1 MKLRAKWLWML
12 IIAAS
17 PAFADDR
24 PDAGSFD
31 ETVTLLQKHFWK
43 ELSREEIEHE
53 AIKALLEKID
63 PYGKFLDVKAR
74 QAFEGYLA
82 ATTTGIGV
90 DLFIDDTVHLP
101 RVRHLLLGG
110 GAGAAGVRAGDW
122 IVSIDGRTCE
132 GQSMDEVLP
141 RLRGAPGSSVSISV
155 RRQASSKPLSL
166 TVVRKTFSIPSVHGV
181 RRDAVGR
188 PVYVLP
194 GEPKLGYVRIDHL
207 ADDSFELVDQALAEL
222 KRDKARGL
230 VLDLRD
236 SAGGLMKVG
245 VRIADLFLGEGVIA
259 GEETRQ
265 GRSTTEA
272 DAKVSWAGAVVLLI
286 NGNTASA
293 SEFLAEALHD
303 RGRARALGQKSFGK
317 GLVQVKYGLSDGSAV
332 IFSTGRQVRPGP
344 EGRGTVAA
352 DRNDPAPRKD
362 QAGVTPDPGLEVVVD
377 EKEHERW
384 LEDVDLRS
392 LPAPMTDA
400 EISGLARDRVLER
413 AVQVLTEELAPTRDG
428 GRK

>member
-1 MKLRAKWLWML
+1 MELRARWLWVL
-12 IIAAS
+12 VVVATPVVAAN
-17 PAFADDR
+17 P

-31 ETVTLLQKHFWK
+31 ETVTLLQQHFWK

-53 AIKALLEKID
+53 AIKALLEKLD
-63 PYGKFLDVKAR
+63 PYGKFLDVKSR

-101 RVRHLLLGG
+101 RVRHLLVGG

-122 IVSIDGRTCE
+122 IVSIDGWTCE
-132 GQSMDEVLP
+132 GQSMDDVLP
-141 RLRGAPGSSVSISV
+141 RLRGAPGTSVSISV
-155 RRQASSKPLSL
+155 RRQAGSKPLSI
-166 TVVRKTFSIPSVHGV
+166 TVVRKTFAIPSVHGV

-207 ADDSFELVDQALAEL
+207 AEDSFELVDQALAQL
-222 KRDKARGL
+222 RRDKVRAL

-236 SAGGLMKVG
+236 SVGGLMKVG
-245 VRIADLFLGEGVIA
+245 VRIADLFLGDGVIA

-272 DAKVSWAGAVVLLI
+272 DAKVSWAGPVVLLI

-317 GLVQVKYGLSDGSAV
+317 GLVQVKYGLADGSAV
-332 IFSTGRQVRPGP
+332 IFSTGRQVRPGTD
-344 EGRGTVAA
+344 GRGTVAA
-352 DRNDPAPRKD
+352 DRNDPGPRKE

-377 EKEHERW
+377 EKEYERW
-384 LEDVDLRS
+384 LEDVGLRS
-392 LPAPMTDA
+392 LPVAMTDA
-400 EISGLARDRVLER
+400 EVSGLARDRVVER
-413 AVQVLTEELAPTRDG
+413 AVEVLNEELAAPRDG